1 MGTFSKVDWHHD
13 DNRKKT
19 MSKFD
24 AIRAL
29 TDTDAYKLGHIH
41 MYPEGTE
48 YVLSNF
54 TDRGSRIEGVTHTIH
69 FGLQAFLQSWITEA
83 WKPFFAATE
92 DEVADQYDEFTL
104 NILGPNNVGS
114 DHIRALHKL
123 GYLPLRFRSLPEG
136 ARVPLRVP
144 KFTVENTHPEFFWL
158 TNYIETAMSAA
169 IWQPATSAT
178 IADRFRD
185 LLDRWAI
192 KTTGSTEGVQWQ
204 GHDFS
209 FRGMAGIE
217 AAAASG
223 AGHALS
229 FTGSDNL
236 NVVNYV
242 DDYYGPVSG
251 LIVGSVPATEH
262 SVATA
267 FGPADERG
275 YFERVLEQNP
285 TGIVSVVS
293 DSYDLWHVLTTVL
306 PSIKDKVLARDGKIV
321 IRPDSGDPA
330 DILTGT
336 VSDLGHHLGYN
347 YNNQEQYEKEAL
359 HRKNRQGGYLTPPQM
374 GVVELL
380 WDVFGGTVNEQ
391 GYKVLDP
398 HIGVIYGDSITYDRA
413 EKIMARLAAKGFAST
428 NVVFGLG
435 SYTYQYQ
442 TRDTFMSAMKA
453 TWVQVNGEGID
464 IYKDPATDSGTKKS
478 ARGRIG
484 VRVNEAGVYE
494 LVDSTSKFD
503 IDDFEQSRD
512 DMLED
517 VWEDGK
523 FVKTSTF
530 AEIRERVGHV
540 TS

>member
-1 MGTFSKVDWHHD
+1 
-13 DNRKKT
+13 

-29 TDTDAYKLGHIH
+29 TDTDAYKLGHVH

-54 TDRGSRIEGVTHTIH
+54 TDRGSRIEGVTHTVH
-69 FGLQAFLQSWITEA
+69 FGLQAFLHSWITEA

-92 DEVADQYDEFTL
+92 DEVADLYDEFTL
-104 NILGPNNVGS
+104 SILGPNNVGS
-114 DHIRALHKL
+114 EHIRALHRL

-136 ARVPLRVP
+136 AKVPLRVP
-144 KFTVENTHPEFFWL
+144 KFTVENTHKDFYWL

-178 IADRFRD
+178 IADRFRA
-185 LLDRWAI
+185 LLDEWAVL
-192 KTTGSTEGVQWQ
+192 TTGSTAGVEWQ

-209 FRGMAGIE
+209 FRGMGGIE

-236 NVVNYV
+236 NVVNFV
-242 DDYYGPVSG
+242 DDYYGPAEG
-251 LIVGSVPATEH
+251 LIVGSVPASEH

-267 FGPADERG
+267 FGPSDEKG
-275 YFERVLEQNP
+275 YFLRLMDQNP
-285 TGIVSVVS
+285 TGILSAVS
-293 DSYDLWHVLTTVL
+293 DSYDLWHVLTDVL
-306 PSIKDKVLARDGKIV
+306 PSIKDTIMARDGKLV
-321 IRPDSGDPA
+321 IRPDSGDPV
-330 DILTGT
+330 DILTGSLDAIWSD
-336 VSDLGHHLGYN
+336 VS
-347 YNNQEQYEKEAL
+347 
-359 HRKNRQGGYLTPPQM
+359 RTPAEI

-380 WDVFGGTVNEQ
+380 WNLFGGTVTEQ
-391 GYKVLDP
+391 GYKVLDS

-413 EKIMARLAAKGFAST
+413 KAIMERLEAKGFAST
-428 NVVFGLG
+428 NVVFGVG
-435 SYTYQYQ
+435 SFTYQYV
-442 TRDTFMSAMKA
+442 TRDTFASAMKA

-464 IYKDPATDSGTKKS
+464 IYKDPATDNGTKKS

-484 VRVNEAGVYE
+484 VRVNEDGDYE

-503 IDDFEQSRD
+503 IDDFEESRD
-512 DMLED
+512 DQLD
-517 VWEDGK
+517 TVWEDGK
-523 FVKTSTF
+523 FVREDTF
-530 AEIRERVGHV
+530 AEVRARLGHV
-540 TS
+540 L

>member
-1 MGTFSKVDWHHD
+1 
-13 DNRKKT
+13 

-29 TDTDAYKLGHIH
+29 TDTDAYKLGHVH

-54 TDRGSRIEGVTHTIH
+54 TDRGSRIEGVTHTVH
-69 FGLQAFLQSWITEA
+69 FGLQAFLHSWITEA

-92 DEVADQYDEFTL
+92 DEVAEQYDEFTL
-104 NILGPNNVGS
+104 SILGPNNVGS

-144 KFTVENTHPEFFWL
+144 KFTVENTHPDFFWL

-178 IADRFRD
+178 IADRFRQ
-185 LLDRWAI
+185 LLDEWAI

-209 FRGMAGIE
+209 FRGMAGIH

-242 DDYYGPVSG
+242 DDFYGPAEG
-251 LIVGSVPATEH
+251 LVVGSVPASEH

-267 FGPADERG
+267 FGPSDEKG
-275 YFERVLEQNP
+275 YFLRLMAQNP
-285 TGIVSVVS
+285 TGILSAVS
-293 DSYDLWHVLTTVL
+293 DSYDLFNVLTVVL
-306 PSIKDKVLARDGKIV
+306 PEIKDEILARDGKLV
-321 IRPDSGDPA
+321 IRPDSGDPV

-336 VSDLGHHLGYN
+336 LKWPEDNLRWPDSTRD
-347 YNNQEQYEKEAL
+347 EDT
-359 HRKNRQGGYLTPPQM
+359 RTPAEV

-380 WDVFGGTVNEQ
+380 WNLFGGTETEQ

-413 EKIMARLAAKGFAST
+413 KAIMERLEAKGFAST
-428 NVVFGLG
+428 NVVFGIG

-464 IYKDPATDSGTKKS
+464 IFKDPATDSGTKKS
-478 ARGRIG
+478 ARGRIAVVEKDG
-484 VRVNEAGVYE
+484 EYR
-494 LVDSTSKFD
+494 LIDSTLGD
-503 IDDFEQSRD
+503 LIEHVEGTEADALQT
-512 DMLED
+512 
-517 VWEDGK
+517 VWEDGE
-523 FVKTSTF
+523 FVKTETF
-530 AEIRERVGHV
+530 AEIRERVGHI
-540 TS
+540 